1 MMEPQALFMQ
11 ASQIEQQSQQA
22 QQHLQMIEEQIK
34 ELDDFKSHL
43 DSIKNKKDT
52 EMLAGLGK
60 GVFVKTDLKS
70 DQLYVNVGSGVVV
83 QKTPDQAKTTIDSQ
97 IKQLQEARLH
107 LTAQIETLNQTL
119 MSLFQEV
126 QKAQEKE
133 EKQEKKK

>member
-1 MMEPQALFMQ
+1 
-11 ASQIEQQSQQA
+11 
-22 QQHLQMIEEQIK
+22 
-34 ELDDFKSHL
+34 
-43 DSIKNKKDT
+43 
-52 EMLAGLGK
+52 
-60 GVFVKTDLKS
+60 
-70 DQLYVNVGSGVVV
+70 YVNVGSGVVV

-107 LTAQIETLNQTL
+107 ITAQIETMNQQL

>member
-1 MMEPQALFMQ
+1 MDPQALFMQ

-43 DSIKNKKDT
+43 DSLKGKKDQ
-52 EMLAGLGK
+52 ELLAGLGK
-60 GVFVKTDLKS
+60 GVFVKTDLTS

-107 LTAQIETLNQTL
+107 ITAQIETMNQQL